1 MACHLIPLESRNHRA
16 MAESRDDPS
25 IDHDSVNVLEWSR
38 FSVGHPKSME
48 ATVESRGQN
57 CSSGIR
63 SARSAFG

>member
-1 MACHLIPLESRNHRA
+1 
-16 MAESRDDPS
+16 MAESRGHPS

-38 FSVGHPKSME
+38 FRVGHPKSME